1 MTTTNATT
9 NVSVTRDEKLWEV
22 EVKAEITPESLEKY
36 RTEALAQAQ
45 KTAKLDGF
53 RPGKVPQEKIVQMYG
68 EDAILR
74 LAAERAIQAELPEI
88 LAKEQL
94 LVIES
99 PKVTTD
105 SPVAGKAL
113 AFTARAAMAPKVAL
127 ADYAKI
133 AKKHTEKNEVVEVTD
148 KEQAE
153 ALIHLRR
160 ERARIDKIESGVES
174 QQAAEES
181 RSMKEDEL
189 PALDDPF
196 AQSIGYENAEGFF
209 TALRANMQT
218 EKETQAAQKRRGAIL
233 DELAKESRINF
244 PLTLREYELDDIE
257 TRFAEDLARS
267 GATMEQYLKDTK
279 KTRDEVRK
287 SWEEGADT
295 RVKVRLLLAEIARI
309 EKIEPPADVVDH
321 ELSHALEHYPKAD
334 PQALR
339 ANVIHALRNEQ
350 TLRFLEG
357 NTEPVGHT
365 GHNH

>member
-1 MTTTNATT
+1 MTTTNIE
-9 NVSVTRDEKLWEV
+9 VTRDETLWEV
-22 EVKAEITPESLEKY
+22 EVKATITSESLEKY
-36 RTEALAQAQ
+36 RAEALTQAQ

-53 RPGKVPQEKIVQMYG
+53 RTGKVPQEKIVQIYG
-68 EDAILR
+68 EDTIMR
-74 LAAERAIQAELPEI
+74 LAAERAIQSELPEI

-94 LVIES
+94 MVIES

-105 SPVAGKAL
+105 TPIKGSAL
-113 AFTARAAMAPKVAL
+113 SFTARASMAPKVEL
-127 ADYAKI
+127 AEYVKI
-133 AKKHTEKNEVVEVTD
+133 AKKHTEKPVVIEVTD

-153 ALIHLRR
+153 AMIHLRR
-160 ERARIDKIESGVES
+160 ERARIDKIEAGIES
-174 QQAAEES
+174 QKASEES

-189 PALDDPF
+189 PALDDSF

-209 TALRANMQT
+209 KALRANMQT

-233 DELAKESRINF
+233 DELAKNSKINY

-257 TRFAEDLARS
+257 ARFTEDLTRS
-267 GATMEQYLKDTK
+267 SATMEQYLKDTK
-279 KTRDEVRK
+279 KTREEIRK

-321 ELSHALEHYPKAD
+321 ELSHAIEHYPKAD

-339 ANVIHALRNEQ
+339 ANVIHALRNEM

-357 NTEPVGHT
+357 NTESVGHT
-365 GHNH
+365 NHHH

>member
-1 MTTTNATT
+1 MTTTNIE
-9 NVSVTRDEKLWEV
+9 VKRDEKLWEV
-22 EVKAEITPESLEKY
+22 EVKAEITPESLDKY
-36 RTEALAQAQ
+36 RAEALMQAQ

-53 RPGKVPQEKIVQMYG
+53 RPGKVPEDKVIQMYG
-68 EDAILR
+68 EDTIMR

-94 LVIES
+94 LIIES

-105 SPVAGKAL
+105 SPIRGQPMK
-113 AFTARAAMAPKVAL
+113 FTALAAMAPKVEL

-133 AKKHTEKNEVVEVTD
+133 AKKHVDEKKEVVEVTE
-148 KEQAE
+148 KEQAD
-153 ALIHLRR
+153 AMIHLRR
-160 ERARIDKIESGVES
+160 ERARIDKIESGMDT
-174 QQAAEES
+174 QQASEES
-181 RSMKEDEL
+181 RTMKEDEL

-218 EKETQAAQKRRGAIL
+218 EKETQAAQKRRGTIL
-233 DELAKESRINF
+233 DELAKESKINY
-244 PLTLREYELDDIE
+244 PVTLREYELDDIE
-257 TRFAEDLARS
+257 ARFGEDLARS
-267 GATMEQYLKDTK
+267 GATMDQYLKDTK
-279 KTRDEVRK
+279 KSREDVRK

-321 ELSHALEHYPKAD
+321 ELSHAIEHYPKAD

-339 ANVIHALRNEQ
+339 ANVIHALRNEM

-357 NTEPVGHT
+357 NAEPVGHT
-365 GHNH
+365 NHHH